1 MEHEIVEKAKS
12 IVTFYI
18 ITTVVIDGDWM
29 EWSGNGEEKLM
40 EFDLPRYDFSFFF
53 TLPGVEKKKN

>member
-29 EWSGNGEEKLM
+29 EWSG
-40 EFDLPRYDFSFFF
+40 
-53 TLPGVEKKKN
+53 TEKKN